1 MDLATIVARFGGDGK
16 PDPIKMTRIPAKS
29 KSAIAL
35 KKIPWIV
42 GRSFKAKRVSKPRT
56 LANAK

>member
-1 MDLATIVARFGGDGK
+1 MDVAIVAARFALNGR
-16 PDPIKMTRIPAKS
+16 PDPIKMTRIAAKS
-29 KSAIAL
+29 RSAIAL

-42 GRSFKAKRVSKPRT
+42 GRSFKAKRVSRPST